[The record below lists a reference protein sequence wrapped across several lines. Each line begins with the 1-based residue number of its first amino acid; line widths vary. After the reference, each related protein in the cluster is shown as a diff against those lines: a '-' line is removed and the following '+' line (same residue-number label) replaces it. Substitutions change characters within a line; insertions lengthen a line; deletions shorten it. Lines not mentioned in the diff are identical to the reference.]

1 MPNPLP
7 KLSGP
12 LTARH
17 REYWRR
23 NLRLTEFLL
32 VIWFAVT
39 FVLSYYAQELNDYE
53 FLGFPLGFYFGA
65 QGAMIV
71 YVAIVWYY
79 VRAMNR
85 LDIEYD
91 VQEEQK

>member
-1 MPNPLP
+1 MPFIPP
-7 KLSGP
+7 KLPGP

-23 NLRLTEFLL
+23 NLRLTGALL
-32 VIWFAVT
+32 VVWFIVT
-39 FVLSYYAQELNDYE
+39 FVVAFFARELDQYE

-71 YVAIVWYY
+71 YVLIVWFY

-85 LDIEYD
+85 LDNEYD
-91 VQEEQK
+91 VQEAQK